1 MGGRMTLIVED
12 GSIVAGAESYISVAD
27 AETFLTNR
35 GLSLTGTT
43 ADKEA
48 ALRKATDYM
57 VQVYRM
63 RWQGWKVDQTQAL
76 DWPRNSVYVDQT
88 MNYDN
93 TIVAHLVPNN
103 IVPLEIKRAC
113 AEFAYKSQ
121 SDELFADQE
130 RAVTSE
136 RVDKI
141 QVDYDKYSSQ
151 TKRYVALEAML
162 APFFNTSNNSFMRGL
177 AR

>member
-27 AETFLTNR
+27 AETYLTNR
-35 GLSLTGTT
+35 GMTLSGST

-63 RWQGWKVDQTQAL
+63 RWQGWKVDQTQSL
-76 DWPRNSVYVDQT
+76 DWPRNSVYVDQAI
-88 MNYDN
+88 NYN
-93 TIVAHLVPNN
+93 NQLTAHLIPNN
-103 IVPLEIKRAC
+103 IVPNEVKHAC

-121 SDELFADQE
+121 SSELFADQE
-130 RAVTSE
+130 QMVTSE
-136 RVDKI
+136 RIDKI

-151 TKRYVALEAML
+151 AKRYVAIEALL
-162 APFFNTSNNSFMRGL
+162 APFMGTSNTNFMRSL